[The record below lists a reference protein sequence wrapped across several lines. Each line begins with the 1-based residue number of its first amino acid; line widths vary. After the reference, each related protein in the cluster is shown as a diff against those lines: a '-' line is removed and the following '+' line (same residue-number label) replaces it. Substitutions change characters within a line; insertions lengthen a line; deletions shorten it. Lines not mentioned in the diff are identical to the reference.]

1 MKSKTAKRILDRTSD
16 TTKKEVSEYADKLIL
31 SDFIPSGFFPIKAF
45 EQELLNRW
53 GFTKDGGV
61 SVENQLK
68 IFSLIEW
75 VKANLH

>member
-1 MKSKTAKRILDRTSD
+1 MESDILQTALY
-16 TTKKEVSEYADKLIL
+16 KE
-31 SDFIPSGFFPIKAF
+31 F

-75 VKANLH
+75 VKTNKVLKDPVI